1 MYKKLAKSNI
11 IYSNNLKV
19 LNLFYKILGYFVG
32 EYHDLAKK
40 IEDKKIYIQTLSIKK
55 IRELKKMY
63 FNIDNFTDTITLIY
77 DDSVFIFICLNV
89 IYNNSKKYKVSYE
102 EELLRV
108 LIHSLLHS
116 CGFSES
122 NEMLIIQEEFL
133 KKLKNKDTL

>member
-32 EYHDLAKK
+32 EYHDLAKEIK
-40 IEDKKIYIQTLSIKK
+40 DKKIYIQTLSIKK

-89 IYNNSKKYKVSYE
+89 IYNNSRKYKVSYE

-116 CGFSES
+116 CGFCES
-122 NEMLIIQEEFL
+122 NEILILQEEFL

>member
-1 MYKKLAKSNI
+1 MYKKLAKSNV

-19 LNLFYKILGYFVG
+19 LSLFYRILGYFVNQ
-32 EYHDLAKK
+32 YHDLAKEIK
-40 IEDKKIYIQTLSIKK
+40 NKKIYIQTLSIKK

-63 FNIDNFTDTITLIY
+63 FKIDNFTDTITLIY

-89 IYNNSKKYKVSYE
+89 IYNNSRKYKVSYK

-116 CGFSES
+116 CGFYES
-122 NEMLIIQEEFL
+122 KEMIILQEEFL
-133 KKLKNKDTL
+133 KKILKKIKR

>member
-19 LNLFYKILGYFVG
+19 LKLFYKILDYFVN
-32 EYHDLAKK
+32 EYRNFAEEIK
-40 IEDKKIYIQTLSIKK
+40 DKKIYIQTLSMKK
-55 IRELKKMY
+55 IRELKNMY
-63 FNIDNFTDTITLIY
+63 FKIDDFTDTITLIY
-77 DDSVFIFICLNV
+77 DDSIFIFICLSV
-89 IYNNSKKYKVSYE
+89 IYNNSKKYKVSYK

-133 KKLKNKDTL
+133 KKIKNRNIL

>member
-19 LNLFYKILGYFVG
+19 LNLFYKILGYFVN
-32 EYHDLAKK
+32 EYKDFSQEIK
-40 IEDKKIYIQTLSIKK
+40 DKKIYIQTLSMKK

-89 IYNNSKKYKVSYE
+89 IYNNSRKYKVSYE

>member
-1 MYKKLAKSNI
+1 MYKKLAKNNV

-19 LNLFYKILGYFVG
+19 LKLFYKILDYFVN
-32 EYHDLAKK
+32 EYRNFAEEIK
-40 IEDKKIYIQTLSIKK
+40 DKKIYIQTLSMKK
-55 IRELKKMY
+55 IRELKNMY
-63 FNIDNFTDTITLIY
+63 FKIDDFTDTITLIY
-77 DDSVFIFICLNV
+77 DDSIFIFICLNV
-89 IYNNSKKYKVSYE
+89 IYNNSRKYKVSYE

>member
-1 MYKKLAKSNI
+1 MYKKLAKSNV

-19 LNLFYKILGYFVG
+19 LSLFYTILGYFVNQ
-32 EYHDLAKK
+32 YHDLTKEIK
-40 IEDKKIYIQTLSIKK
+40 NKKIYIQTLSIKK

-63 FNIDNFTDTITLIY
+63 FKIDNFTDTITLIY

-89 IYNNSKKYKVSYE
+89 IYNNSRKYKVSYK

-116 CGFSES
+116 CGFYES
-122 NEMLIIQEEFL
+122 KEMIILQEEFL
-133 KKLKNKDTL
+133 KKILKKIKR